1 MTIGMFSS
9 TMPMFLTFLVN
20 KLYKKWRKLFKFGGD
35 KSLINLR
42 ILNLLVQLC
51 VDVKSFLKVVDWGS
65 FLIFIFERQAVPSMQ
80 LSAPL
85 HVWKNCCVLNQTW
98 YLYPIVSIRSA
109 TLAQFLFTCF
119 YQLTY
124 GYALGHF
131 LNFFVFFS
139 NVNLTVLLTWI
150 SMT

>member
-65 FLIFIFERQAVPSMQ
+65 FFNIHFWKTSCAQHAAECTAACMKKLLCAKSNLR
-80 LSAPL
+80 PL
-85 HVWKNCCVLNQTW
+85 PHSLHTFRHSCSISF
-98 YLYPIVSIRSA
+98 YLLLPTYLWVRFRS
-109 TLAQFLFTCF
+109 
-119 YQLTY
+119 
-124 GYALGHF
+124 
-131 LNFFVFFS
+131 FS
-139 NVNLTVLLTWI
+139 
-150 SMT
+150 